1 MEAGADPGR
10 QTFRASWRSST
21 AVLAVV
27 LIVLAMGCAVAAA
40 VASSRGGWAFGALAI
55 FFGSMAWLLLLPFL
69 SPHPVL
75 SVDTSGI
82 GGFQLR
88 GHTVPWAEIANVDH
102 LTIQGNDQIQLTL
115 RDGAPSLAATR
126 RWFSA
131 RTLRGIPLGAL
142 RRADRPQ
149 ASQAALQAFY
159 RHAGAQAE
167 QAMNQRLDELVAQ
180 EAFEQRL
187 RLLTPTPW
195 ALYAVIAVNVAVW
208 LFNLFDGMSPMQ
220 PMSAELFAW
229 GANSTTAVVR
239 DGEYWRL
246 LTATVLHGGVLH
258 LGLNMFAL
266 WDAGRRVCQW
276 FGNGQFLLIHLAAGL
291 AGSALS
297 LHFSSLQAVS
307 VGASG
312 AVFGVLG
319 ALLVGVYQHRDSVPK
334 ALATQLLTSQG
345 LFVVLMLVQG
355 FARSGIDN
363 AAHVGGLLV
372 GALMAWLLVEQVDE
386 RASAVMRR
394 SRQVLAAGA
403 AAMVVGALVATAS
416 PGVDH
421 RQLLGAQVRLDE
433 LLPRLQAAEAAL
445 QQDAQDQRDGR
456 LSEAQWI
463 EAMAQRHIPAYRAA
477 QAELV
482 ELGPL
487 AASGRLADFREF
499 HAMVLEVMT
508 LEVGKARG
516 TVDAAQADQRL
527 KVLSTQMDRVGER
540 LRSTNGS
547 AATP

>member
-1 MEAGADPGR
+1 MEAGVHQGR
-10 QTFRASWRSST
+10 QVFRASWRSGT
-21 AVLAVV
+21 AVLAIV
-27 LIVLAMGCAVAAA
+27 LIVLAVGCAVAA
-40 VASSRGGWAFGALAI
+40 VAAGSRGGWVFGGMAVL
-55 FFGSMAWLLLLPFL
+55 FGLLAWLLLLPFL

-75 SVDTSGI
+75 QVDARGI

-115 RDGAPSLAATR
+115 REGAPSLAATR

-142 RRADRPQ
+142 RRADRPL

-167 QAMNQRLDELVAQ
+167 LAMNQRLDELVAE
-180 EAFEQRL
+180 EAFEERL
-187 RLLTPTPW
+187 RVLTPTPW
-195 ALYAVIAVNVAVW
+195 ALYAVIAVNVGVW
-208 LFNLFDGMSPMQ
+208 LLNLLQGVSPTT
-220 PMSAELFAW
+220 PTSAELFAW

-246 LTATVLHGGVLH
+246 LSATVLHGGVLH

-266 WDAGRRVCQW
+266 WDAGRRVCRW
-276 FGNGQFLLIHLAAGL
+276 FGNGQFLLIYLAAGL

-297 LHFSSLQAVS
+297 LHFSSQQAVS

-319 ALLVGVYQHRDSVPK
+319 ALMVGVYQHRDSVPK
-334 ALATQLLTSQG
+334 AMATQILTSQG
-345 LFVVLMLVQG
+345 VFVALMLVQG

-363 AAHVGGLLV
+363 AAHVGGLVV
-372 GALMAWLLVEQVDE
+372 GALTAWLLVELVDE
-386 RASAVMRR
+386 RASQVLRR

-403 AAMVVGALVATAS
+403 AALVVAALVATAS

-421 RQLLGAQVRLDE
+421 RQLFGAQARINQ
-433 LLPRLQAAEAAL
+433 LLPRLEAAQAAL
-445 QQDAQDQRDGR
+445 QQDAKEQKEGR
-456 LSEAQWI
+456 LSEARWVDV
-463 EAMAQRHIPAYRAA
+463 MAQRHIPAYQAL
-477 QAELV
+477 QAELTG
-482 ELGPL
+482 LGPL
-487 AASGRLADFREF
+487 TGFGNMAEFREF

-508 LEVGKARG
+508 LEVGRYRG
-516 TVDAAQADQRL
+516 TVDAARADERL
-527 KVLSTQMDRVGER
+527 KVLSEEMARVGGR
-540 LRSTNGS
+540 LSVKEEPAST
-547 AATP
+547 P